1 MPRFWQLISNNKS
14 NSTDIPFVTKSGK
27 RDLKWGMELLIP
39 SDAD

>member
-1 MPRFWQLISNNKS
+1 MADKILRWLMAGEIY
-14 NSTDIPFVTKSGK
+14 VTKSGK